1 MKTLKQILK
10 EFAPSENE
18 DDGNEHHK
26 GYTLGPMTHLYLHN
40 IQRLDSSDGVKTG
53 HIGTITTSGG
63 HVVSVHHNT
72 SDQEHGDPNTQA
84 PSDEGRP
91 VRGHTTVHSV
101 LRNGVR
107 VGNLVVRHFTHPDYN
122 HREVTLQLKDN
133 EKVTRRP
140 SLSSQDKYNKL
151 LPDRHRPNNI
161 DPNKKEHLKQ
171 LAVAHRAMAV
181 GNFQKV
187 IQSLK

>member
-18 DDGNEHHK
+18 DDGNEHHQ

-40 IQRLDSSDGVKTG
+40 FGGVEPGPK
-53 HIGTITTSGG
+53 GTITTSGG

-107 VGNLVVRHFTHPDYN
+107 VGHLVVRHFTHPDYN
-122 HREVTLQLKDN
+122 HREVTLQLKGKN
-133 EKVTRRP
+133 VTGRP
-140 SLSSQDKYNKL
+140 SLSSQGEFNKG
-151 LPDRHRPNNI
+151 LPDPHRPNNI

-171 LAVAHRAMAV
+171 LAVAHRALAE

>member
-10 EFAPSENE
+10 EFVPSGE
-18 DDGNEHHK
+18 DDDNEHHK

-40 IQRLDSSDGVKTG
+40 SETG
-53 HIGTITTSGG
+53 YKGTITTSGG

-107 VGNLVVRHFTHPDYN
+107 VGDLVVRHFTHPDYN
-122 HREVTLQLKDN
+122 HREVTLQLKNN
-133 EKVTRRP
+133 EKVTGRP
-140 SLSSQDKYNKL
+140 SLPSQSKFNML

-161 DPNKKEHLKQ
+161 DPNKKEHLNQ
-171 LAVAHRAMAV
+171 LAVAHRAMAE